1 MIVLTLTAQ
10 DLTRL
15 RFAFSPLWELV
26 ASVRA
31 LRAPPEQAIHAHWA
45 RRVCGAVSASDL
57 AQLFALV
64 PAQGYAPNFLT
75 PPPVTPFPDFQVE
88 LTALRATPPEV
99 VVADIQE
106 ALSVHPVPDPAR
118 LLPYLTELKVQL
130 ATLVEVLERYWAVA
144 LAPEWSRVRR
154 VLERDVAWRART
166 LALYGPE
173 TLFAELHPLTNYR
186 NGVLTIN
193 LNHWQW
199 EGTAAGRGLLLLPSV
214 FAWPG
219 LYATVEEPWHPTLA
233 YTAWGSA
240 NLWWDEPPSLP
251 QAAQVVLGERQA
263 ALLAL
268 LCVPMTTQELA
279 QRLRLT
285 SSAVSQRVGA
295 LRTVGLVSSSRTGKF
310 VWHQLSVRGLR
321 VLHVISNGED
331 AP

>member
-1 MIVLTLTAQ
+1 MIVLTLTPQ
-10 DLTRL
+10 DLTKL

-31 LRAPPEQAIHAHWA
+31 LRAPSEQAIHASWT
-45 RRVCGAVSASDL
+45 RRVREAVSPSDL
-57 AQLFALV
+57 AHLFALV

-75 PPPVTPFPDFQVE
+75 PPPVTPFPDFPAE
-88 LTALRATPPEV
+88 LAALRETPPEI

-106 ALSVHPVPDPAR
+106 ALAAHLVPDRAR
-118 LLPYLTELKVQL
+118 LTPYLTEPEVQL
-130 ATLVEVLERYWAVA
+130 TALVDVLERYWAVA

-154 VLERDVAWRART
+154 VLERDMEWRART

-173 TLFAELHPLTNYR
+173 TLFAELHPLTKYR
-186 NGVLTIN
+186 NGVLTVN
-193 LNHWQW
+193 LHHWHW

-251 QAAQVVLGERQA
+251 QTAQVVLGERQA

-279 QRLRLT
+279 RRLNLT
-285 SSAVSQRVGA
+285 SSAISQRVRA
-295 LRTVGLVSSSRTGKF
+295 LRAVGLVSSSRAGKF
-310 VWHQLSVRGLR
+310 VWHQLSVRGLH
-321 VLHVISNGED
+321 VLHVVSNGED